1 PHKRRTRSYHGRHR
15 HRILS
20 LARHGQVGVMTPV
33 ASPRRNLH
41 ACWSLAQEVTC
52 APNHRSLHVRRLLR
66 ARRER
71 PRRRAAEQ
79 HDELAAF
86 QLIGLHLI
94 PHEPGPRTAAYRT
107 GKDQSAAVVE
117 GRNEPIARPRTRWK
131 LERAGGAG
139 ARRPRGRRVYCH
151 CPVSF
156 STRAPWRSMIRAAGG
171 RKLSVS
177 TSCFLLVSQTDEALP
192 QGVCSKDHLE

>member
-79 HDELAAF
+79 HDELASDYS
-86 QLIGLHLI
+86 I
-94 PHEPGPRTAAYRT
+94 T
-107 GKDQSAAVVE
+107 SS
-117 GRNEPIARPRTRWK
+117 
-131 LERAGGAG
+131 ERACNIGGM
-139 ARRPRGRRVYCH
+139 
-151 CPVSF
+151 SKF
-156 STRAPWRSMIRAAGG
+156 M
-171 RKLSVS
+171 
-177 TSCFLLVSQTDEALP
+177 ALA
-192 QGVCSKDHLE
+192 V